1 MERQNAF
8 AMIRGSGEYPRIRGV
23 VRFRQTN
30 RGVVVSAEISGLPA
44 RTRRNCGDNIFGFH
58 IHEGREC
65 TVYNR
70 PRGENG
76 EIGEI
81 GSSRDPFSAA
91 MSHYNPGNCAH
102 PFHSGDLPPLFGNKG
117 YAQMSF
123 LTDRFTVRE
132 IIGRVV
138 IIHDQPDDFNSQ
150 PSGNSGEKIAC
161 GVIQAM

>member
-1 MERQNAF
+1 MERQNAI
-8 AMIRGSGEYPRIRGV
+8 AKIQGGGEYPRIRGV

-30 RGVVVSAEISGLPA
+30 RGVIVSAEIMGLP
-44 RTRRNCGDNIFGFH
+44 TRPRRGCGDNIFGFH

-65 TVYNR
+65 DMNNR
-70 PRGENG
+70 PRGEMG
-76 EIGEI
+76 EMGNN
-81 GSSRDPFSAA
+81 RDPFAAA

-102 PFHSGDLPPLFGNKG
+102 PFHSGDLPPLFGNNG

-161 GVIQAM
+161 GVIKAM